1 MTIMIRILLA
11 CLLVAGLVSCKQESS
26 PEVDNE
32 VREPALTYLALGD
45 SYTIGESVEPE
56 DRWPVQLTERL
67 RADGIAMQDPQIIA
81 TTGWTTQD
89 LLQAMDSQLKNEK
102 YDLVSVSIGVNNQ
115 YQGKSIDAYREDL
128 YEVFEKAVTYSK
140 NGAAGVFAVSIPD
153 YGVTPFG
160 AQNAEKIARELDEF
174 NRVFEEVASEFGVD
188 FYNIT
193 PISREAANQ
202 PELIAEDQLHP
213 SGKMYELWVEHF
225 YPEVKQKVS
234 R

>member
-1 MTIMIRILLA
+1 MIRILLA

-225 YPEVKQKVS
+225 YPEVKQKVI

>member
-1 MTIMIRILLA
+1 MIRILLA
-11 CLLVAGLVSCKQESS
+11 CLLVAGFVSCKQESS

-56 DRWPVQLTERL
+56 ERWPVQLTERL

-225 YPEVKQKVS
+225 YPEVKQKVI